1 MAQKTIAFY
10 PSTAIEPGNG
20 KQMHMEIGPLHVA
33 CAVTADGKPYAFEY
47 FELRDDIND
56 WSDVFFEL
64 KNDSLLLDK
73 NFGPVN
79 IICNFRE
86 ALLIPAEKSS
96 NAAIE
101 DYLSL
106 IHGES
111 GKDDIKHDKIATD
124 PAMVN
129 VYRIKKTI
137 NDQAL
142 RHFRLYQLTH
152 VYTGIIAELDQRKTG
167 ETILLKLQVY
177 PSSAIVV
184 LWSAQK
190 LQFIQTFT
198 FATVEDICFYLLLT
212 LKEYQLSAERV
223 QLEMSGLI
231 EPHGEL
237 HKRLQL
243 LFTNRHFHNLPEE
256 SLLPGMLEEYH
267 LHTFT
272 PFLIR

>member
-129 VYRIKKTI
+129 VYRIKK
-137 NDQAL
+137 NHQ
-142 RHFRLYQLTH
+142 
-152 VYTGIIAELDQRKTG
+152 
-167 ETILLKLQVY
+167 
-177 PSSAIVV
+177 
-184 LWSAQK
+184 
-190 LQFIQTFT
+190 
-198 FATVEDICFYLLLT
+198 
-212 LKEYQLSAERV
+212 
-223 QLEMSGLI
+223 
-231 EPHGEL
+231 
-237 HKRLQL
+237 
-243 LFTNRHFHNLPEE
+243 
-256 SLLPGMLEEYH
+256 
-267 LHTFT
+267 
-272 PFLIR
+272 